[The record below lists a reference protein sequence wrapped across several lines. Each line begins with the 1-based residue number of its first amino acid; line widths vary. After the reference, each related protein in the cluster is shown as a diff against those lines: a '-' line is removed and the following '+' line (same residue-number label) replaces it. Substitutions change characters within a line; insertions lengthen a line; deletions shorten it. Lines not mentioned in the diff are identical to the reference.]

1 MTADAD
7 IVVVGAGHNSLIAA
21 AYLATAGKKV
31 LVLELNDYPGGGVAS
46 AELAEPGFLDE
57 LHSLIHVRILP
68 NPVIADDELGL
79 LSRYGLEYIPVDTPH
94 AAIFEDGTFIPIC
107 RDRAQTIARIREI
120 SPHDAAAY
128 DQFMDLAVRIVEHV
142 TPGFFVPPVPRSQ
155 QIAGLETTQVGREIL
170 RLTGMSVTNVIG
182 EWFVDHRVRIALA
195 RMASEL
201 TLAHPDDL
209 NTGMV
214 TFLAPGLNELYG
226 MALPRGGGSAF
237 TAACVRCIED
247 HGGEVRTSV
256 HVDKILNRDGRAV
269 GVRTSEGAELTA
281 KDAVLA
287 SIHPHRLGDMV
298 EGLDSKTARTAAQT
312 TLAPYTAFVVHASLE
327 EPLRFKADPEADKI
341 IWNTFSP
348 ISMDS
353 VNESFDDM
361 RRGRLPRVPMLE
373 AGCPSVADPSR
384 APEGMANL
392 HMLSLTTLNLVD
404 GGPDRWRAIQEEYC
418 RRLFDR
424 LGEFTTNLRPG
435 LVRAQASIT
444 PLDHELNSLSFAG
457 GDYTGIASFG
467 HQMGDAR
474 PTRELSGYAVPGV
487 DGLYLTGP
495 FMHPGGG
502 VVGGGRPTAIRMFA
516 DLDIPFGPF
525 RPLTT
530 TIPNPV
536 PAGSAAER

>member
-1 MTADAD
+1 MNTDAD
-7 IVVVGAGHNSLIAA
+7 ILVVGAGHNSLIAA

-31 LVLELNDYPGGGVAS
+31 LVLERNDYPGGGVAS

-79 LSRYGLEYIPVDTPH
+79 LSRYGLEYIPIETPH

-107 RDRAQTIARIREI
+107 RDRAQTMERIRQI
-120 SPHDAAAY
+120 SPRDADAY
-128 DQFMDLAVRIVEHV
+128 DRFMDLAVGIVEHV
-142 TPGFFVPPVPRSQ
+142 TPGFFVPPIPRSQ
-155 QIAGLETTQVGREIL
+155 QVAGLEKTHIGQEIL
-170 RLTGMSVTNVIG
+170 RVTGMSVTDVLA

-209 NTGMV
+209 NTGMI

-256 HVDKILNRDGRAV
+256 HVEKVLSRDGRAV
-269 GVRTSEGAELTA
+269 GVRTGEGSELTA

-287 SIHPHRLGDMV
+287 SIHPYRLGDMV
-298 EGLDSKTARTAAQT
+298 EGLDVKTARRAART
-312 TLAPYTAFVVHASLE
+312 TLAPYSAFVVHASLE
-327 EPLRFKADPEADKI
+327 EPLRFKADPEADNV
-341 IWNTFSP
+341 IWNTVSP
-348 ISMDS
+348 TSLDS
-353 VNESFDDM
+353 VTESFDDM

-392 HMLSLTTLNLVD
+392 HMLSLTSLNLAD
-404 GGPDRWRAIQEEYC
+404 GGPARWRAIQEEYC

-424 LGEFTTNLRPG
+424 LAGFTNNLRPG
-435 LVRAQASIT
+435 LVRAQAFIT

-457 GDYTGIASFG
+457 GDYTGVASFG

-487 DGLYLTGP
+487 KGLYLTGP

-525 RPLTT
+525 RRSATATPS
-530 TIPNPV
+530 PA
-536 PAGSAAER
+536 PAGSTAER